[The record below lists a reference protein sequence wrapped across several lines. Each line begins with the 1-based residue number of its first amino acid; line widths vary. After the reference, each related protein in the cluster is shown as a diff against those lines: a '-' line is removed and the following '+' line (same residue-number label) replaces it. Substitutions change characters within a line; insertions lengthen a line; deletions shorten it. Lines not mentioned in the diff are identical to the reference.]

1 MVEYTYCCE
10 NTECYNFNVAFSVK
24 AEGET
29 PTIFCGPCGLQ
40 ITNLE
45 GLI

>member
-1 MVEYTYCCE
+1 MVEYTYSCQ
-10 NTECYNFNVAFSVK
+10 TMECYNYNVSFSIKV
-24 AEGET
+24 EGET
-29 PTIFCGPCGLQ
+29 PVIFCGPCGSQ